1 MTGSPIVVVGGGITG
16 AFTAFLA
23 ARRGAAVTLIE
34 RDGIAAHASGHNAG
48 GLNPMH
54 GAGIP
59 GPLHELALAAL
70 RLHAEYRDEL
80 VRRGGSAGG
89 ARPVNR
95 LHVAFAPEEADA
107 LLQRRDLYEATP
119 GFSARWL
126 EPRELRAREPRLS
139 REAIGGLW
147 TEGNAHVDPAPYTR
161 AVAAA
166 AVALGA
172 RLLSAEAVGLVHDEG
187 RVGAVETDAGTHAC
201 AGVVI
206 APGPWAR
213 QPAQWLGIAL
223 PVEPLK
229 GRAAARRDRL
239 GRAGGGR
246 RLLGRGRR
254 LCRGRPGRLILGGT
268 EERCGFDASPT
279 ASARERILAGV
290 APAAERD
297 RRAPGPR
304 AVGRPAA
311 GHPGRVA
318 DRRDSVGVGERVRGR
333 RVGPQGHALRRGAR
347 ARGDRPAARRRHGA
361 ARGGVRARSRGARM
375 RSRTAAPEFARRAA
389 FQTECTGC
397 GRAFAAGFIPFCPD
411 CGAMTD
417 VSYELD
423 AVELRE
429 SANPYLRFVDLLPVR
444 DPRLLPTDATVHPDG
459 ARRDAGGAAG
469 AAVAVPQGRD
479 RPADRD
485 DQGPDGRGRAP
496 VSVRVRRA
504 WLHDL
509 LDRQQLERLRARR
522 SARSPSSGC
531 TCSPPP
537 TFRDRLAL
545 TGSDQVIDVV
555 LEDATFVEA
564 FAAAGEFAKGHGLAS
579 ERGFFNPG
587 RREGLKLAWLEA
599 AEQVP
604 RRIDWYVQ
612 AISSAMGVYGVYK
625 AAQRA
630 RRARADRARAAAA
643 VRPAGDLR
651 ADGHRVERRVEQIR
665 PEDIVK
671 RPTGHRGGDPARGP
685 DPHLSPRAA
694 DRDRERRHLRSPSP
708 RRRSAPPAARSRS
721 EESIA
726 PCFAAAAALAG
737 LEKLR
742 ADGTVDAEHTVLV
755 NVTGGNRPGTP
766 PNEQTRWLR
775 RSASGWDY
783 GPLLG

>member
-229 GRAAARRDRL
+229 GQLLLAETDSAAPAAADVSW
-239 GRAGGGR
+239 GEVGVYAAG
-246 RLLGRGRR
+246 
-254 LCRGRPGRLILGGT
+254 PGRLILGGT

-279 ASARERILAGV
+279 ASARDGILAG
-290 APAAERD
+290 A
-297 RRAPGPR
+297 RRLLSGIGELRVLEQWAGLRPVTPDGLPI
-304 AVGRPAA
+304 VGIPSGWENVCVAA
-311 GHPGRVA
+311 GSGRK
-318 DRRDSVGVGERVRGR
+318 GM
-333 RVGPQGHALRRGAR
+333 LY
-347 ARGDRPAARRRHGA
+347 GA
-361 ARGGVRARSRGARM
+361 A
-375 RSRTAAPEFARRAA
+375 
-389 FQTECTGC
+389 
-397 GRAFAAGFIPFCPD
+397 
-411 CGAMTD
+411 
-417 VSYELD
+417 L
-423 AVELRE
+423 
-429 SANPYLRFVDLLPVR
+429 
-444 DPRLLPTDATVHPDG
+444 
-459 ARRDAGGAAG
+459 
-469 AAVAVPQGRD
+469 
-479 RPADRD
+479 
-485 DQGPDGRGRAP
+485 
-496 VSVRVRRA
+496 
-504 WLHDL
+504 
-509 LDRQQLERLRARR
+509 
-522 SARSPSSGC
+522 
-531 TCSPPP
+531 
-537 TFRDRLAL
+537 
-545 TGSDQVIDVV
+545 
-555 LEDATFVEA
+555 
-564 FAAAGEFAKGHGLAS
+564 
-579 ERGFFNPG
+579 
-587 RREGLKLAWLEA
+587 
-599 AEQVP
+599 
-604 RRIDWYVQ
+604 
-612 AISSAMGVYGVYK
+612 
-625 AAQRA
+625 
-630 RRARADRARAAAA
+630 ARAATDLLLD
-643 VRPAGDLR
+643 GDTALP
-651 ADGHRVERRVEQIR
+651 VEACA
-665 PEDIVK
+665 PE
-671 RPTGHRGGDPARGP
+671 
-685 DPHLSPRAA
+685 
-694 DRDRERRHLRSPSP
+694 RE
-708 RRRSAPPAARSRS
+708 
-721 EESIA
+721 
-726 PCFAAAAALAG
+726 AL
-737 LEKLR
+737 
-742 ADGTVDAEHTVLV
+742 V
-755 NVTGGNRPGTP
+755 
-766 PNEQTRWLR
+766 
-775 RSASGWDY
+775 
-783 GPLLG
+783 